1 MNRKHL
7 ALFGLTLYG
16 HVKPTLGLVAELV
29 RRGHLVTYF
38 VGEKYAD
45 LVAETGATV
54 MAYKSG
60 VDQYPMPLSAHD
72 AVLAF
77 SDESFA
83 PLPAALAH
91 LADNPP
97 DLIGYDV
104 LVSDTARICA
114 RRFGVPLVRL
124 YAGFAGNDRVRLD
137 RVGDPAERAQ
147 PLDLDH
153 PLLEGV
159 DLDHPDFHEL
169 GRRVDELIDRAGATD
184 LVVEHEA
191 PVPGDG
197 ALNVA
202 FVPRAFQ
209 IRAEEFD
216 DSVVFAGPGIRAS
229 EFTGTWTPADGR
241 PVVLISLGT
250 TTNKRPELLRQLIE
264 AVRDQPWQVVM
275 TIGRDG
281 DPAALEP
288 LPSNVEVHGWLDQH
302 AVLRHA
308 SLFINQ
314 GGVGS
319 VMQGLHWGVPLLVVT
334 GEDDTEIAGH
344 QVVGVGVGR
353 QILDRDLT
361 AELVRDEALAVLA
374 DSSIAANARAMSE
387 HVRLPGAVEATDR
400 MEALFNQQ
408 EVARR

>member
-38 VGEKYAD
+38 VGEQYAD

-54 MAYKSG
+54 VAHKSG
-60 VDQYPMPLSAHD
+60 VDQYPMPLRAHD
-72 AVLAF
+72 AMLALT
-77 SDESFA
+77 DESFA
-83 PLPAALAH
+83 PLPAALAR

-97 DLIGYDV
+97 DLIAYDV

-124 YAGFAGNDRVRLD
+124 YAGFAGSATVPLD
-137 RVGDPAERAQ
+137 RVAESARPAEAAEPGQ
-147 PLDLDH
+147 NDFLA
-153 PLLEGV
+153 LE
-159 DLDHPDFHEL
+159 
-169 GRRVDELIDRAGATD
+169 RRIDELIDRAGAAD

-197 ALNVA
+197 ALSVA

-250 TTNKRPELLRQLIE
+250 TTNKRPEVLRQLIE

-281 DPAALEP
+281 DPTALEP
-288 LPSNVEVHGWLDQH
+288 IPSNVEVHRWLDQH

-344 QVVGVGVGR
+344 QVVGLGVGR

-374 DSSIAANARAMSE
+374 DSSIAANARVMSE
-387 HVRLPGAVEATDR
+387 HVRRPGTLEAADR

>member
-1 MNRKHL
+1 MNRRHL

-38 VGEKYAD
+38 VGEQHAD

-54 MAYKSG
+54 VTHKSDL
-60 VDQYPMPLSAHD
+60 DQYPMPLSPHD
-72 AVLAF
+72 SVLALT
-77 SDESFA
+77 DESFA
-83 PLPAALAH
+83 PLPAAMAR
-91 LADNPP
+91 LADTPP
-97 DLIGYDV
+97 DLIAHDV

-124 YAGFAGNDRVRLD
+124 YAGFAGSDTVPLD
-137 RVGDPAERAQ
+137 RVTESARPAQ
-147 PLDLDH
+147 PID
-153 PLLEGV
+153 PG
-159 DLDHPDFHEL
+159 HPDFLAL
-169 GRRVDELIDRAGATD
+169 GQRIDELIDRAGAAD

-250 TTNKRPELLRQLIE
+250 TTNKRPEVLRRLIE

-288 LPSNVEVHGWLDQH
+288 LPSNVEVHRWLDQH

-314 GGVGS
+314 GGVGN

-344 QVVGVGVGR
+344 QVVGLGVGR
-353 QILDRDLT
+353 QILDRELT

-387 HVRLPGAVEATDR
+387 HVRLPGAVEAADR

>member
-29 RRGHLVTYF
+29 RRGHRVTYF
-38 VGEKYAD
+38 VGEQYAD

-54 MAYKSG
+54 VAHKSG
-60 VDQYPMPLSAHD
+60 LGQYPMPLSARD
-72 AVLAF
+72 SVLALT
-77 SDESFA
+77 DESFA
-83 PLPAALAH
+83 PLPDALAL
-91 LADNPP
+91 LADDPP

-124 YAGFAGNDRVRLD
+124 YAGFAGSATVPIDRLTESAR
-137 RVGDPAERAQ
+137 PAEPAE
-147 PLDLDH
+147 P
-153 PLLEGV
+153 EMA
-159 DLDHPDFHEL
+159 DFLSL
-169 GRRVDELIDRAGATD
+169 GRRIDELIERAGAAD
-184 LVVEHEA
+184 LVVEHET

-197 ALNVA
+197 ALSVA

-216 DSVVFAGPGIRAS
+216 DSVVFAGPCFRAD
-229 EFTGTWTPADGR
+229 EFTGTWTPADER

-250 TTNKRPELLRQLIE
+250 TTNKRPEVLRLLIQ
-264 AVRDQPWQVVM
+264 AVRDLPWRVVM

-281 DPAALEP
+281 DPTALEP
-288 LPSNVEVHGWLDQH
+288 IPSNVEVHRWLDQH

-319 VMQGLHWGVPLLVVT
+319 VMQSLHWGVPLLVVT

-344 QVVGVGVGR
+344 QVVGLGVGR

-361 AELVRDEALAVLA
+361 AEMVRDEALAVLA

-387 HVRLPGAVEATDR
+387 HVRLPGAVEAADR
-400 MEALFNQQ
+400 MEALINQQ

>member
-1 MNRKHL
+1 LKLAMNRKHL

-29 RRGHLVTYF
+29 RRGHQVTYF
-38 VGEKYAD
+38 IGEQHAD

-54 MAYKSG
+54 VAHKSG
-60 VDQYPMPLSAHD
+60 VDQYPMPLSARD
-72 AVLAF
+72 SVLALA
-77 SDESFA
+77 DESFA
-83 PLPAALAH
+83 PLPAAMAL
-91 LADNPP
+91 LADSPP

-124 YAGFAGNDRVRLD
+124 YAGFAGSDTVPLD
-137 RVGDPAERAQ
+137 RVTESERPAEAADLAQ
-147 PLDLDH
+147 A
-153 PLLEGV
+153 
-159 DLDHPDFHEL
+159 DFLAL
-169 GRRVDELIDRAGATD
+169 GRRIDELIDRAGAAD
-184 LVVEHEA
+184 LVVEHET

-197 ALNVA
+197 ALSVA

-209 IRAEEFD
+209 FRAEEFD
-216 DSVVFAGPGIRAS
+216 DSVVFAGPGFRDS
-229 EFTGTWTPADGR
+229 EFTGTWTPAEDGR

-250 TTNKRPELLRQLIE
+250 TTNKRPEVLRRLLE

-281 DPAALEP
+281 DPTALEP
-288 LPSNVEVHGWLDQH
+288 IPSNVEVHGWLDQH
-302 AVLRHA
+302 SVLRHA

-344 QVVGVGVGR
+344 QVVGLGVGR

-374 DSSIAANARAMSE
+374 DFSIAANARVMSE
-387 HVRLPGAVEATDR
+387 HVRLPGTIEAADR
-400 MEALFNQQ
+400 MEALFTQQ